1 MSSPPPPDAAPSG
14 SSGSAPETGP
24 RRILLARDHVA
35 LQPEEPAIAA
45 WRTGG
50 TRALTE
56 HVLALVGP
64 HPGRPGII
72 AVDGRSGAG
81 KTTITSRLVAAIP
94 GAQVLRI
101 DDLDWN
107 EPLFEWDHL
116 LVAALTDL
124 RRDGALALIPPAW
137 RSHGRDGSLTITTGA
152 PLVIVEGTGS
162 GMRAVAD
169 LVDLHI
175 WVQTDDDVAQ
185 KRGIAR
191 DIREGTNG
199 DANESVQFWHRW
211 MSHER
216 PFLAADRPWERARLI
231 VSGEALPG
239 LADGEVAWAEGPLL
253 ESRRDFGPDSSRR
266 SNA

>member
-24 RRILLARDHVA
+24 RRILPARDHVA

-101 DDLDWN
+101 DDLD
-107 EPLFEWDHL
+107 
-116 LVAALTDL
+116 
-124 RRDGALALIPPAW
+124 
-137 RSHGRDGSLTITTGA
+137 
-152 PLVIVEGTGS
+152 
-162 GMRAVAD
+162 
-169 LVDLHI
+169 
-175 WVQTDDDVAQ
+175 
-185 KRGIAR
+185 
-191 DIREGTNG
+191 
-199 DANESVQFWHRW
+199 
-211 MSHER
+211 
-216 PFLAADRPWERARLI
+216 
-231 VSGEALPG
+231 
-239 LADGEVAWAEGPLL
+239 
-253 ESRRDFGPDSSRR
+253 
-266 SNA
+266 